1 MTIQTDRLAT
11 ILLNIISNDLFGR
24 PESRVSRVRI
34 KTVLPDVQNLIELQK
49 ADREI
54 LRLKEEIAGLP
65 KRVTAIE
72 AKLAGTKAELEKAK
86 AAIKADEASRRKY
99 ETAIQ
104 DLQQKIS
111 KYRDQSLEVKT
122 NEQYKALLHE
132 IQFAE
137 QDIRGN
143 EDKILELMVNAEAR
157 EKDVKAA
164 ERELKEETAE
174 IEKEKAAARERTV
187 VDEKELA
194 EWNAK
199 RDGFRSGVEA
209 DLLRQYDRVS
219 KYRGTGISEARD
231 HKCTACQVMLRPQ
244 TYNEIR
250 SEKGIVSCESCQRI
264 LYYDPS
270 HDKPVEPV
278 VTHKRR
284 RPHPKFE
291 SSQAWYYRPSFEEQS
306 DVLMVFINDH
316 GHSRRRVFDLA
327 TGRQIGEILEREG
340 EYRLAFPED
349 LSEEAI
355 RLNGTWSED
364 ELDEWGGELP
374 MVILD
379 VLHRDLDL
387 ARAESGPAQTH
398 AENAVSSGHSAA
410 S

>member
-1 MTIQTDRLAT
+1 M
-11 ILLNIISNDLFGR
+11 
-24 PESRVSRVRI
+24 
-34 KTVLPDVQNLIELQK
+34 LPDVQKLIELQQ

-54 LRLKEEIAGLP
+54 LRLKEEIAALP
-65 KRVTAIE
+65 KRVGTIE
-72 AKLAGTKAELEKAK
+72 AKLAGTKAVLEKAK
-86 AAIKADEASRRKY
+86 AAIKTDEAARRKY

-111 KYRDQSLEVKT
+111 RYRDQSLEVKT

-137 QDIRGN
+137 QDIRIN
-143 EDKILELMVNAEAR
+143 EDKILELMVNADSR

-174 IEKEKAAARERTV
+174 IEKEKAEARQRTAE
-187 VDEKELA
+187 DEKQLT
-194 EWNAK
+194 EWNGK
-199 RDGFRSGVEA
+199 RDGLRAGVDT
-209 DLLRQYDRVS
+209 DLLRHYDRVS

-231 HKCTACQVMLRPQ
+231 HKCLACQVMLRPQ
-244 TYNEIR
+244 TYNEVR
-250 SEKGIVSCESCQRI
+250 AAKEVVFCDSCQRI
-264 LYYDPS
+264 LYHDPA

-291 SSQAWYYRPSFEEQS
+291 SSQAWYYRPSFEEHGE
-306 DVLMVFINDH
+306 VLLAFINDN
-316 GHSRRRVFDLA
+316 GRSRRRVFDLA
-327 TGRQIGEILEREG
+327 TGREIGDILEREG

-349 LSEEAI
+349 LSDAI
-355 RLNGTWSED
+355 RLNGSWTEA
-364 ELDEWGGELP
+364 ELDEWGRELP

-387 ARAESGPAQTH
+387 ARAEAGSHSPPKD
-398 AENAVSSGHSAA
+398 EAVTSEHSAA

>member
-1 MTIQTDRLAT
+1 M
-11 ILLNIISNDLFGR
+11 
-24 PESRVSRVRI
+24 
-34 KTVLPDVQNLIELQK
+34 LPDVQRLIELQL

-54 LRLKEEIAGLP
+54 LRLKDEIAGLP
-65 KRVTAIE
+65 KRVAAIE
-72 AKLAGTKAELEKAK
+72 AKLAATKAVLEKAK
-86 AAIKADEASRRKY
+86 TAIKADEAARRKY

-137 QDIRGN
+137 QDIRIN
-143 EDKILELMVNAEAR
+143 EDKILELMVNAEVR

-174 IEKEKAAARERTV
+174 IEKEKAEARLRTAE
-187 VDEKELA
+187 DEKQLA

-199 RDGFRSGVEA
+199 RDGLRSGVNA
-209 DLLRQYDRVS
+209 DLLRHYDRVS
-219 KYRGTGISEARD
+219 KHRGTGISEVRD
-231 HKCTACQVMLRPQ
+231 HKCLACQVMLRPQ
-244 TYNEIR
+244 TYNEVR
-250 SEKGIVSCESCQRI
+250 AAQEIVYCDSCQRI
-264 LYYDPS
+264 LYHDPA
-270 HDKPVEPV
+270 HEKPVEPV

-291 SSQAWYYRPSFEEQS
+291 ASQAWYYRPNFEEHGE
-306 DVLMVFINDH
+306 VLLSFINDH
-316 GHSRRRVFDLA
+316 GRSRRRVFDLA
-327 TGRQIGEILEREG
+327 TGREIGDILEREG

-349 LSEEAI
+349 LSDSI
-355 RLNGTWSED
+355 RLNGNWTEA
-364 ELDEWGGELP
+364 ELDEWGRELP

-379 VLHRDLDL
+379 QLHRDLDL
-387 ARAESGPAQTH
+387 ARAESGSAHSDPET
-398 AENAVSSGHSAA
+398 EAVSSEHTAA